1 MLFLRVFDVLGVTK
15 GFAFLKG
22 VLAMLLS
29 KELVEEVKET
39 SERLAALGLNSED
52 LDKERID
59 LLIRM
64 VDYMKSLVWLSRSS
78 SRKKW
83 VDFLSSGYSY
93 RNTAEIHGVT
103 IKSLYDSIGYAD
115 KLLKK
120 RIGNAFVLLQSGD
133 ISGAERE
140 FAIGTGSCPSAIFVR
155 EVEDRFKPVFN
166 AGVDL
171 SNCEKELRF
180 LSRFTRRH
188 FTMVMDSLDRQKLE
202 HLLYILLENDR
213 CYMTERG
220 YFFRCLEGELEP
232 AEALVHLHDNYVY
245 AAPKLSVD

>member
-1 MLFLRVFDVLGVTK
+1 MLIV
-15 GFAFLKG
+15 
-22 VLAMLLS
+22 
-29 KELVEEVKET
+29 KELTEEIKET
-39 SERLAALGLNSED
+39 SERLAALELDLGD
-52 LDKERID
+52 LDKVRID
-59 LLIRM
+59 LLLRIL
-64 VDYMKSLVWLSRSS
+64 DYSRSLVWLSRSGL
-78 SRKKW
+78 RKKW

-93 RNTAEIHGVT
+93 RDTAEKHGVT
-103 IKSLYDSIGYAD
+103 IKSVHDSMGYAD
-115 KLLKK
+115 RLLKK

-155 EVEDRFKPVFN
+155 EVEDRFKPVLD

-171 SNCEKELRF
+171 STCEKELRF

-202 HLLYILLENDR
+202 HLLYILLGNDR

-220 YFFRCLEGELEP
+220 YLFRCLEGQLEP
-232 AEALVHLHDNYVY
+232 VEALAHLHDDYIY
-245 AAPKLSVD
+245 AAPKLSVDQQQL